1 MEWTSVLSLDTCSV
15 RLRVSAASDVG
26 NVRPVNED
34 SYLAG
39 PAVFLVADGMGGHA
53 HGDRASAEVVRVFTE
68 RHLGEVATTSLSV
81 LESISA
87 ANAAVRSLTPAEA
100 TDNAIAGSTLT
111 GVALLA
117 PESGGGPTWM
127 AFNVGDSR
135 TYVWQ
140 AGILTQ
146 VTVDHSE
153 VQELVD
159 RGEITRAQADT
170 HTKRNIVTR
179 AMGVDDDP
187 DADVWLIPAGGTQM
201 FILCSDG
208 LTKELPDGRIT
219 ELIQMP
225 SRAEGA
231 DSIARRLVDAG
242 VAAGGHDN
250 VTVVVI
256 EAEWSG
262 PFGKTVA
269 AINSLMPA
277 YLEETAPRS

>member
-1 MEWTSVLSLDTCSV
+1 MEWTSVLSLDKYSV
-15 RLRVSAASDVG
+15 CLRVSAASDVG
-26 NVRPVNED
+26 NVRAVNED

-68 RHLGEVATTSLSV
+68 GHRSDSTTTSLRV

-87 ANAAVRSLTPAEA
+87 ANAAVRGLTPTEA
-100 TDNAIAGSTLT
+100 TDSAIAGTTLT
-111 GVALLA
+111 GIALLA

-140 AGILTQ
+140 AGSLTQ
-146 VTVDHSE
+146 VTVDHSA

-170 HTKRNIVTR
+170 HPERNIVTR
-179 AMGVDDDP
+179 AMGVDDDA
-187 DADVWLIPAGGTQM
+187 DTDVWLIPAGGDQI
-201 FILCSDG
+201 FVLCSDG
-208 LTKELPDGRIT
+208 LTKELSDERIA

-225 SRAEGA
+225 SRAGAA
-231 DSIARRLVDAG
+231 DSIARRLVDAA
-242 VAAGGHDN
+242 VAVGGHDN

-256 EAEWSG
+256 EADWAE
-262 PFGKTVA
+262 A
-269 AINSLMPA
+269 AGGGAPATDSLMPA